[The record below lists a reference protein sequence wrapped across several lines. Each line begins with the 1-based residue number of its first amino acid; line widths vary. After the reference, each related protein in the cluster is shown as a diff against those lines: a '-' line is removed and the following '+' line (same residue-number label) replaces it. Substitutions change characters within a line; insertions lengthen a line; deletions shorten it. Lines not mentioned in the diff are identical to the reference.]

1 MKMKKKVIAILIVIA
16 LVLLANN
23 ILAMSELVAQARPS
37 TDELK
42 GEQEVTITFS
52 FDRYQQIKKGVNAFK
67 AKLEYNKEI
76 FEEVKQSDFQCLNDW
91 EKLQYNQ
98 ETGEQMQR
106 VTSKVTE
113 WLCETAKKKHG
124 WGEAAVSGNQC
135 ILTASF
141 KS

>member
-1 MKMKKKVIAILIVIA
+1 M
-16 LVLLANN
+16 
-23 ILAMSELVAQARPS
+23 ARPFVFPDPDDCS
-37 TDELK
+37 PNSP
-42 GEQEVTITFS
+42 TI
-52 FDRYQQIKKGVNAFK
+52 IVNPAQV
-67 AKLEYNKEI
+67 LG
-76 FEEVKQSDFQCLNDW
+76 L
-91 EKLQYNQ
+91 YNQ